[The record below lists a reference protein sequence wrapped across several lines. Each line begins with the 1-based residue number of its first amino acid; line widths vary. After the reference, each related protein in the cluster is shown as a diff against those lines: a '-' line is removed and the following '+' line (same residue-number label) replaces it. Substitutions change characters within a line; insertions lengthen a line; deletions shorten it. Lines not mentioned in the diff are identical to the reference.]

1 MKTAV
6 RDSKILKT
14 IDFKKIAA
22 RLRETGW
29 QEICPIYNGTAS
41 VWRWKPDSEEEL
53 ELLLPLRRDFAD
65 YAPRINDAIRAM
77 AEVERRSQLDVL
89 SDLLDSISN
98 VEIRGM
104 VTQIQSEKAPKTIAI
119 MGELWGKLRKIHARP
134 SESDYALAVKAY
146 EERLPIVCT
155 GDIVKEGNAFLLEN
169 IRNFNLDI
177 AFLK

>member
-14 IDFKKIAA
+14 IDFQKIAA
-22 RLRETGW
+22 RLRGTGW

-41 VWRWKPDSEEEL
+41 VWRWKRDTEEEL

-89 SDLLDSISN
+89 SDLLDSIDGL
-98 VEIRGM
+98 EIQGM
-104 VTQIQSEKAPKTIAI
+104 VTQIQLEKAPRTITI
-119 MGELWGKLRKIHARP
+119 MGAVWGKLRKIYARL

-146 EERLPIVCT
+146 QERLPVACT
-155 GDIVKEGNAFLLEN
+155 GDIIKEGNAFVLDN
-169 IRNFNLDI
+169 IRNFSLDR